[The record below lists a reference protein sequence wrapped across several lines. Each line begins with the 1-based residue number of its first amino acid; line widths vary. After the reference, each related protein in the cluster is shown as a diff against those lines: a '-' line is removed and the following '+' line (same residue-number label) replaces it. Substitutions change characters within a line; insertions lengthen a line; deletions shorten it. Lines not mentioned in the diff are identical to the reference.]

1 MRAVSERQIRSDI
14 DSKLRGC
21 DLVKIKIGDTVCDRK
36 VRTRAIVVQQ
46 KTGRPVQFELM
57 DDARPSLLRWLELRG
72 RSLEDYAFPSRTDRS
87 THMSTRQYARL
98 VHEWVTGIGLPSEDY
113 GTHSQRR
120 TGPSDVILIQTGS
133 MVEMLRRCWTRRRLD
148 RTHR

>member
-1 MRAVSERQIRSDI
+1 
-14 DSKLRGC
+14 
-21 DLVKIKIGDTVCDRK
+21 
-36 VRTRAIVVQQ
+36 
-46 KTGRPVQFELM
+46 
-57 DDARPSLLRWLELRG
+57 
-72 RSLEDYAFPSRTDRS
+72 
-87 THMSTRQYARL
+87 MSTRQYARL

-148 RTHR
+148 RTQDRKSVVSGKSLSVRVVTGGRRIRKTNKHKTANFPRHLQKHPPTRSNLYPKTK